1 MRDYAL
7 RPALPPPAV
16 NLPQRRVIAEAV
28 FGAIEW
34 SAGGNVGWCACPGA
48 AQHTTANGK
57 RDCRVAICA
66 PNVGAGAPHASC
78 FHAGCGGASGPAAG
92 ALASALRDMRS
103 QIGKAELVRHQS
115 GGGASGRGASPSA
128 RGSRADFPSVPTD
141 AEPMWRGG
149 KESF

>member
-1 MRDYAL
+1 MRDYTL

-28 FGAIEW
+28 FGSIEW
-34 SAGGNVGWCACPGA
+34 AAGGNVGWCACPGA
-48 AQHTTANGK
+48 AQHTTSNGK

-66 PNVGAGAPHASC
+66 PNGVGGAPHASC
-78 FHAGCGGASGPAAG
+78 FHAGCGGASGPATG
-92 ALASALRDMRS
+92 ALASALMDMRS
-103 QIGKAELVRHQS
+103 QIGKAELVRRPAVA
-115 GGGASGRGASPSA
+115 GASGRGASPSA
-128 RGSRADFPSVPTD
+128 RSSRGGVPSVPVD